1 MGNIFDL
8 FGDDNSQNTNN
19 QDSQNNSGT
28 QGNKT
33 SSSTQ
38 GDNTSSSTQEDNTSS
53 SMQGNN
59 ASSSTQNN
67 QTNGSLELHK
77 EELDI
82 TKNKVDAGEVVLS
95 KEVVE
100 EQKTVQVPVMHEEV
114 VIKRTPV
121 NERSNASISAEETIH
136 IPVSQEQ
143 VQVNKYTVT
152 TEEVSASKRQVEE
165 TQQVQETLKSETAN
179 VNTTGSVDFVS
190 DTTGFEDIN
199 NS

>member
-1 MGNIFDL
+1 MGNIFDM
-8 FGDDNSQNTNN
+8 FGDDSQNTNN
-19 QDSQNNSGT
+19 QDSKNNSGT
-28 QGNKT
+28 
-33 SSSTQ
+33 
-38 GDNTSSSTQEDNTSS
+38 
-53 SMQGNN
+53 QGNN
-59 ASSSTQNN
+59 ASSSTQGNNASSSTQGTNASSSTQDN

-95 KEVVE
+95 KDVVE
-100 EQKTVQVPVMHEEV
+100 EQKTVEVPVMHEEV

-121 NERSNASISAEETIH
+121 NERSNATISSEETIH

-165 TQQVQETLKSETAN
+165 TQQVQETLRRETAN

>member
-1 MGNIFDL
+1 MGNIFNL
-8 FGDDNSQNTNN
+8 FGDDNSSQNTNN

-28 QGNKT
+28 QGN
-33 SSSTQ
+33 
-38 GDNTSSSTQEDNTSS
+38 NTSSSAQDT
-53 SMQGNN
+53 
-59 ASSSTQNN
+59 

-100 EQKTVQVPVMHEEV
+100 EQKTVEVPVMHEEV
-114 VIKRTPV
+114 VIKRTPL
-121 NERSNASISAEETIH
+121 NERSDASISSEETIH

-165 TQQVQETLKSETAN
+165 TKQVQETLRHETAN
-179 VNTTGSVDFVS
+179 VNTTGSVEIVS

>member
-1 MGNIFDL
+1 MDYIKALLLINLRGGILMGNIFDL

-19 QDSQNNSGT
+19 QDSQNNAATQGNDASSGT
-28 QGNKT
+28 Q
-33 SSSTQ
+33 
-38 GDNTSSSTQEDNTSS
+38 D
-53 SMQGNN
+53 
-59 ASSSTQNN
+59 N

-82 TKNKVDAGEVVLS
+82 TKNKVDAGEVILS

-100 EQKTVQVPVMHEEV
+100 EQKTVEVPVMHEEV
-114 VIKRTPV
+114 VIKRTPL
-121 NERSNASISAEETIH
+121 NERSNASISSEETIH

-143 VQVNKYTVT
+143 VQVNKYTVA

-165 TQQVQETLKSETAN
+165 TQQIQETLKRETAN

-190 DTTGFEDIN
+190 ETTGFEDIN

>member
-8 FGDDNSQNTNN
+8 FGDNNSQNTNN
-19 QDSQNNSGT
+19 QDSQNNLGA
-28 QGNKT
+28 QGNST

-38 GDNTSSSTQEDNTSS
+38 GSNTSSTTED
-53 SMQGNN
+53 
-59 ASSSTQNN
+59 N

-100 EQKTVQVPVMHEEV
+100 EQKTVEVPVMHEEV
-114 VIKRTPV
+114 VIKRTPL
-121 NERSNASISAEETIH
+121 NERSNASISSEETIH

-165 TQQVQETLKSETAN
+165 TKQIQETLRHETAN

-190 DTTGFEDIN
+190 DTSGFEDIN

>member
-1 MGNIFDL
+1 MGNIFNL
-8 FGDDNSQNTNN
+8 FGDDNTQNTSN

-28 QGNKT
+28 QGNNT
-33 SSSTQ
+33 NSSTQ
-38 GDNTSSSTQEDNTSS
+38 GNNTSSSTQD
-53 SMQGNN
+53 
-59 ASSSTQNN
+59 N
-67 QTNGSLELHK
+67 QTSGSIELHK

-100 EQKTVQVPVMHEEV
+100 EQKTVEVPVMHEEV

-165 TQQVQETLKSETAN
+165 TQQVQETLRSETAN
-179 VNTTGSVDFVS
+179 VNTTGSVQFVS
-190 DTTGFEDIN
+190 DTSGFEDIN

>member
-8 FGDDNSQNTNN
+8 FGDDNSQKTNN

-28 QGNKT
+28 QGNNTTSSTQGNNT

-38 GDNTSSSTQEDNTSS
+38 GNNTSSSTQD
-53 SMQGNN
+53 
-59 ASSSTQNN
+59 N
-67 QTNGSLELHK
+67 QTSGSLELHK

-100 EQKTVQVPVMHEEV
+100 EQKNVEVPVMHEEV

-121 NERSNASISAEETIH
+121 NERSNASISADETIH

-165 TQQVQETLKSETAN
+165 TQQVQETLRSETAN
-179 VNTTGSVDFVS
+179 VNTTGSVEFVS
-190 DTTGFEDIN
+190 DTSGFEDIN

>member
-19 QDSQNNSGT
+19 QDSQNNTGT
-28 QGNKT
+28 QGNNT
-33 SSSTQ
+33 SASTQ
-38 GDNTSSSTQEDNTSS
+38 GNNTSSSTQD
-53 SMQGNN
+53 
-59 ASSSTQNN
+59 N
-67 QTNGSLELHK
+67 QTSGSLELHK

-95 KEVVE
+95 KDVVE
-100 EQKTVQVPVMHEEV
+100 EQKTVEVPVMHEEV

-136 IPVSQEQ
+136 IPVSQEE

-152 TEEVSASKRQVEE
+152 TEEISASKRQVED
-165 TQQVQETLKSETAN
+165 TKQVQETLRTETAN
-179 VNTTGSVDFVS
+179 VNTTGSVEIVS

>member
-19 QDSQNNSGT
+19 QDSQNNAAT
-28 QGNKT
+28 
-33 SSSTQ
+33 
-38 GDNTSSSTQEDNTSS
+38 
-53 SMQGNN
+53 QGNN
-59 ASSSTQNN
+59 ASSSTQGSNANSSTQGNNTSSGTQDN

-100 EQKTVQVPVMHEEV
+100 EQKTVEVPVMHEEV
-114 VIKRTPV
+114 VIKRTPL
-121 NERSNASISAEETIH
+121 NERSNASISSDETIH

-143 VQVNKYTVT
+143 VQVNKYTVA
-152 TEEVSASKRQVEE
+152 TEEVTASKRQVQE
-165 TQQVQETLKSETAN
+165 TQQIQETLKHETAN

>member
-19 QDSQNNSGT
+19 QDSQNNAGT
-28 QGNKT
+28 QGNTT

-38 GDNTSSSTQEDNTSS
+38 GDNTSS

-100 EQKTVQVPVMHEEV
+100 EQKTVEVPVMHEEV

-136 IPVSQEQ
+136 IPVSQEE

-165 TQQVQETLKSETAN
+165 TQQVQETLRSETAN

-190 DTTGFEDIN
+190 DTSGFEDIN
-199 NS
+199 NR

>member
-19 QDSQNNSGT
+19 QDSQNNAGT
-28 QGNKT
+28 QGNNA

-38 GDNTSSSTQEDNTSS
+38 GDNTSS

-100 EQKTVQVPVMHEEV
+100 EQKTVEVPVMHEEV

-136 IPVSQEQ
+136 IPVSQEE

-165 TQQVQETLKSETAN
+165 TQQVQETLRSETAN

-190 DTTGFEDIN
+190 DTSGFEDIN

>member
-28 QGNKT
+28 QGNTT

-38 GDNTSSSTQEDNTSS
+38 D
-53 SMQGNN
+53 
-59 ASSSTQNN
+59 N

-95 KEVVE
+95 KDVVE
-100 EQKTVQVPVMHEEV
+100 EQKTVEVPVMHEEV

-136 IPVSQEQ
+136 IPVSQEE

-152 TEEVSASKRQVEE
+152 TEEVSASKRQVEN
-165 TQQVQETLKSETAN
+165 TQQVQETLRRETAN
-179 VNTTGSVDFVS
+179 VNTTGSVEIVS
-190 DTTGFEDIN
+190 DTTGFENIN

>member
-28 QGNKT
+28 QAN
-33 SSSTQ
+33 
-38 GDNTSSSTQEDNTSS
+38 NTSSSTQESIT
-53 SMQGNN
+53 
-59 ASSSTQNN
+59 SSSTQDN

-82 TKNKVDAGEVVLS
+82 TKNKVDSGEVVLS
-95 KEVVE
+95 KEIVE
-100 EQKTVQVPVMHEEV
+100 EQKTVEVPVMHEEV
-114 VIKRTPV
+114 VIKRTPL
-121 NERSNASISAEETIH
+121 NERSNASISSEETIH

-165 TQQVQETLKSETAN
+165 TQQVQETLRREEAN

>member
-8 FGDDNSQNTNN
+8 FGDDNSQITNN
-19 QDSQNNSGT
+19 QDSQNNSGK
-28 QGNKT
+28 QANNT

-38 GDNTSSSTQEDNTSS
+38 GSNTSSSTQD
-53 SMQGNN
+53 
-59 ASSSTQNN
+59 N

-95 KEVVE
+95 KEIVE
-100 EQKTVQVPVMHEEV
+100 EQKTVEVPVMHEEV
-114 VIKRTPV
+114 VIKRTPL
-121 NERSNASISAEETIH
+121 NERSNASINSDETIH

-165 TQQVQETLKSETAN
+165 TQQVQETLRREEAN